1 MEKSNSNLKIA
12 LIKWFPNENP
22 VAGGEVAFNSI
33 LYILKNK
40 YDVSLFDC
48 HKFKIDRFK
57 HKNLYFLISKPIE
70 IIARNRL
77 SLKLVKLGYIVYSGS
92 LAGNFEYVQ
101 PPVSGPS
108 KFYKFYFQI
117 LNVIDWLSRAGK
129 NNLRIVVYASNY
141 TKRKYKINKKD
152 IKEYVV
158 YPSTIEKIPDVDFS
172 LKENI
177 IVTVSRIH
185 PDKKLEKLAE
195 ILEGL
200 NYKHYLIGFEYN
212 RNYTDKLKELLP
224 NSEFIINATE
234 EQKNDILKSAKV
246 FLNTSEYDIFLLTIP
261 EALSYGLVPIAHNS
275 GGPAEYLQKDFLYNN
290 NKEAKEKVKIFM
302 KNYNFDLFT
311 KMRNEA
317 KKFTLKEFEKNLIDI
332 IEEFNKNK

>member
-1 MEKSNSNLKIA
+1 M
-12 LIKWFPNENP
+12 
-22 VAGGEVAFNSI
+22 
-33 LYILKNK
+33 
-40 YDVSLFDC
+40 
-48 HKFKIDRFK
+48 
-57 HKNLYFLISKPIE
+57 
-70 IIARNRL
+70 
-77 SLKLVKLGYIVYSGS
+77 
-92 LAGNFEYVQ
+92 
-101 PPVSGPS
+101 
-108 KFYKFYFQI
+108 
-117 LNVIDWLSRAGK
+117 
-129 NNLRIVVYASNY
+129 
-141 TKRKYKINKKD
+141 
-152 IKEYVV
+152 
-158 YPSTIEKIPDVDFS
+158 
-172 LKENI
+172 KENI

-212 RNYTDKLKELLP
+212 RNYTDKLKNLLP

-234 EQKNDILKSAKV
+234 EQKNNILKRAKI

-275 GGPAEYLQKDFLYNN
+275 GGLAEYLQRDFLYNN

-302 KNYNFDLFT
+302 ENYNFDLFT
-311 KMRNEA
+311 KIRNEA

>member
-1 MEKSNSNLKIA
+1 MSFFP
-12 LIKWFPNENP
+12 LI
-22 VAGGEVAFNSI
+22 
-33 LYILKNK
+33 YI
-40 YDVSLFDC
+40 
-48 HKFKIDRFK
+48 
-57 HKNLYFLISKPIE
+57 P
-70 IIARNRL
+70 
-77 SLKLVKLGYIVYSGS
+77 
-92 LAGNFEYVQ
+92 
-101 PPVSGPS
+101 PS
-108 KFYKFYFQI
+108 KLNKFYF
-117 LNVIDWLSRAGK
+117 LFLKFLDWLSRAGK

-141 TKRKYKINKKD
+141 TKEKYKINKKD

-158 YPSTIEKIPDVDFS
+158 YPSTIKNIPDIDFS

-177 IVTVSRIH
+177 IVTVSRII

-212 RNYTDKLKELLP
+212 RNYTDKLKNLLP

-234 EQKNDILKSAKV
+234 EQKNNILKRAKI
-246 FLNTSEYDIFLLTIP
+246 FLNTSEYDTFPLTIP

-302 KNYNFDLFT
+302 ENYNFDLFT
-311 KMRNEA
+311 KIRNEA

-332 IEEFNKNK
+332 IEEFNKDK

>member
-1 MEKSNSNLKIA
+1 MKNNNNLKIA
-12 LIKWFPNENP
+12 LIKWFPYEIP
-22 VAGGEVAFNSI
+22 ITGGEKVFYAIYN
-33 LYILKNK
+33 ILKSK
-40 YDVSLFDC
+40 YNVSIFDC
-48 HKFKIDRFK
+48 YKIKIDQFK
-57 HKNLYFLISKPIE
+57 HKNLYLYVSKPLE

-77 SLKLVKLGYIVYSGS
+77 SIKLVKLGYIVYSGS

-108 KFYKFYFQI
+108 KFYNKFYF
-117 LNVIDWLSRAGK
+117 LFLKVLDWLSRAGK
-129 NNLRIVVYASNY
+129 NNLKIVIYNSNY
-141 TKRKYKINKKD
+141 TKEKYKINKKD

-158 YPSTIEKIPDVDFS
+158 YPSTIENIPDVDFS

-177 IVTVSRIH
+177 IVTVSRII

-212 RNYTDKLKELLP
+212 KNYTEKLKNLLP

-234 EQKNDILKSAKV
+234 EQKNDILKRAQI
-246 FLNTSEYDIFLLTIP
+246 FLNTAEYDLFVLTIP

-275 GGPAEYLQKDFLYNN
+275 GGPAEYLEKDFLYNN
-290 NKEAKEKVKIFM
+290 NKEAKEKVKFFM
-302 KNYNFDLFT
+302 ENYNFDLFI
-311 KMRNEA
+311 KMKNKA
-317 KKFTLKEFEKNLIDI
+317 KKFTMDEFENNLINI
-332 IEEFNKNK
+332 IEEFKKNF